1 MTMALPELKASE
13 KSSNLT
19 EIESLLNDEAALTV
33 FCVMHGH
40 LVTESSWR
48 ELVGMPLK
56 EIGGSSLMALVMMGI
71 QLFLLRQ
78 VHGDVLAQATS
89 SIVFCCVACLHWFRS
104 VRF

>member
-1 MTMALPELKASE
+1 MTKQR
-13 KSSNLT
+13 
-19 EIESLLNDEAALTV
+19 LTV

-40 LVTESSWR
+40 LVTGSSWR

-89 SIVFCCVACLHWFRS
+89 SIVFCCVACLVSECAILDTSGILTTVLILGSSMSDFAHW
-104 VRF
+104 